1 MVFLL
6 GKTKPTRLEEAL
18 LRKAGLGNI
27 KGNFITGYY
36 LEPLSTEFQIKGNV
50 VVIKGTEVP
59 LIRQDKSVK
68 GFSLDIEGIGKKIE
82 PDWNSEDKINA
93 RKERYKEFYINS
105 RVEIY
110 KKIEGLI
117 KNYRDAR
124 NECNAADEI
133 GGVPERAYARLRL
146 EAAAIPIYKEAD
158 TNPTIFSHFSKSTS
172 YDYLNKTDFFDFV
185 NIKIDETTIR
195 KIETEKFENEVDD
208 KNAYDPKTLVP
219 DSIKN
224 IIINSIEIRMAEI
237 KSNIGIFKR
246 MDISNQKFTALGD
259 LITEI
264 NKPYYSSSDLEK
276 LIANWETKYAN
287 TIDEAR
293 SRISIFETTTAT
305 RTMLENI
312 KKTLSSDEK
321 QTDNNNPSLK

>member
-1 MVFLL
+1 M
-6 GKTKPTRLEEAL
+6 A
-18 LRKAGLGNI
+18 
-27 KGNFITGYY
+27 
-36 LEPLSTEFQIKGNV
+36 
-50 VVIKGTEVP
+50 
-59 LIRQDKSVK
+59 
-68 GFSLDIEGIGKKIE
+68 
-82 PDWNSEDKINA
+82 
-93 RKERYKEFYINS
+93 
-105 RVEIY
+105 
-110 KKIEGLI
+110 
-117 KNYRDAR
+117 
-124 NECNAADEI
+124 
-133 GGVPERAYARLRL
+133 
-146 EAAAIPIYKEAD
+146 YKEAD
-158 TNPTIFSHFSKSTS
+158 TNPTIFSHFSASTS
-172 YDYLNKTDFFDFV
+172 YDYFKKTDFFDFV

-246 MDISNQKFTALGD
+246 MDISNQKFTALDD